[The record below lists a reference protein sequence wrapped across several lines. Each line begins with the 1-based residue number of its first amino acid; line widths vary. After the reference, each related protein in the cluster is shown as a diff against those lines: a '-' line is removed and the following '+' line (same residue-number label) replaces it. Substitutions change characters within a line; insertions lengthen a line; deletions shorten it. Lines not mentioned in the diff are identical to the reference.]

1 MKSDTMADLVFMYGE
16 LSSARECVSVC
27 VRRTEGGP
35 HHELV
40 CAVERE
46 LTDILRRIDAV
57 SESLWEGQ
65 R

>member
-16 LSSARECVSVC
+16 LSSARERVSVC

>member
-1 MKSDTMADLVFMYGE
+1 MTSDTLADLIFLYDE
-16 LSSARECVSVC
+16 ISSARECVSVC

-35 HHELV
+35 HHVLV

-57 SESLWEGQ
+57 SESLREGQ